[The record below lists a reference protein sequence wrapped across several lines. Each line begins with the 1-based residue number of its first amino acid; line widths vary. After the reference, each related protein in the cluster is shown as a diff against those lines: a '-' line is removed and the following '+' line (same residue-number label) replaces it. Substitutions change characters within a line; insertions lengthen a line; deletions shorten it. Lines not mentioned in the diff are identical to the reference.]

1 MWKAAF
7 WLLLAFAA
15 VCVAQD
21 LPERVDPDV
30 ASHNLTKKLEPM
42 VPPLAKA
49 VGVGGAVVLD
59 IVVDASGKVSS
70 VTLVSGHPMLAPAFI
85 ETVKKWEYAPFLK
98 EGQPISVLTR
108 VEWNVAS
115 PKHSQ
120 AQEKA
125 LHDYY
130 PAFQTC
136 YQLVKQGKSV
146 EAETKCRETVA
157 LSDQLPD
164 NRVLERSD
172 SRVFLG
178 HSLYSQ
184 HKFLESVPLYEKA
197 VEIRK
202 PYEKSDR
209 DADFASEN
217 ASLARAYAAVDRL
230 PEADKYYSQA
240 VTIYK
245 AAIVNLPEMKE
256 NYTARLKSTLH
267 EYAKLKAALGHNE
280 EAARIEAQASQL

>member
-1 MWKAAF
+1 M
-7 WLLLAFAA
+7 
-15 VCVAQD
+15 
-21 LPERVDPDV
+21 
-30 ASHNLTKKLEPM
+30 
-42 VPPLAKA
+42 
-49 VGVGGAVVLD
+49 D
-59 IVVDASGKVSS
+59 IVVDPSGKVSS

-98 EGQPISVLTR
+98 EGHPISVLTR

-120 AQEKA
+120 SQEKA

-136 YQLVKQGKSV
+136 YQLVKQGKGA

-172 SRVFLG
+172 SRVFLA
-178 HSLYSQ
+178 HALYSQ

-197 VEIRK
+197 VEIRR

-230 PEADKYYSQA
+230 PEADTYYSQS

-245 AAIVNLPEMKE
+245 AAIVNLPEMKT
-256 NYTARLKSTLH
+256 NYAARLKSTLL
-267 EYAKLKAALGHNE
+267 EYAKLKAALGQNE
-280 EAARIEAQASQL
+280 EASRLEAEAAQL